1 MGVHANYKKKIYASL
16 VAILVILNV
25 VAFSNVVRVLKTN
38 QAAQNVLM
46 MEETG
51 IPLSVIRQVTE
62 ATGTDADTADTA
74 ASGSSASDASQSA
87 SGDESQSA
95 ASGSGEDS
103 QAANV
108 AQVETSPQERWVQV
122 LACLSVIYDGDFT
135 RFTKE
140 DLDVVLERIEA
151 GEAAQTIAGDDE
163 SYAEY
168 LNLYQQRMD
177 SFQQLLH

>member
-1 MGVHANYKKKIYASL
+1 M
-16 VAILVILNV
+16 
-25 VAFSNVVRVLKTN
+25 
-38 QAAQNVLM
+38 
-46 MEETG
+46 
-51 IPLSVIRQVTE
+51 P
-62 ATGTDADTADTA
+62 DTADTA